1 LEFLIEITQTIH
13 INNKKRKMSSSTDA
27 DFESQA
33 TVFEELIG
41 QNGNDACVDCG
52 KTHIQWAS
60 VSNGVWLCTEC
71 SGRHRGLGVHL
82 SFVRSL
88 KLDKWNDV
96 QLATVRRG
104 GNRRAQAIWKEHSLD
119 APDVSLQQRY
129 AHPAMVAYR
138 DVLFDE
144 AYAELGRDGPAER
157 MRRAEEQRKWASQR
171 TQASSMSSSSATFDA
186 KRQELLAAR
195 QRKTFCCCSF

>member
-1 LEFLIEITQTIH
+1 
-13 INNKKRKMSSSTDA
+13 MSESEYDA
-27 DFESQA
+27 QA
-33 TVFEELIG
+33 AVFEELIS
-41 QNGNDACVDCG
+41 QEGNDACVDCG

-60 VSNGVWLCTEC
+60 VSNGVWLCTDC

-88 KLDKWNDV
+88 KLDKWTDV

-104 GNRRAQAIWKEHSLD
+104 GNRRALALWREHRLD
-119 APDVSLQQRY
+119 GPDVSLQQRY
-129 AHPAMVAYR
+129 DHPAMVAYR

-144 AYAELGRDGPAER
+144 AYAALGRDGPAER
-157 MRRAEEQRKWASQR
+157 QRRADEQRKWQAQR
-171 TQASSMSSSSATFDA
+171 TQPTSISSSSSSFDA